1 MPQGCEDSQFS
12 KILYE
17 RNIVMEITLSVNG
30 MKCQGCVDK
39 LEKFVGELE
48 GIERIQVDFPA
59 KSVKV
64 EFNAPATKEQICE
77 AILDAGFEL

>member
-1 MPQGCEDSQFS
+1 
-12 KILYE
+12 
-17 RNIVMEITLSVNG
+17 MEITLSVNG

-48 GIERIQVDFPA
+48 GIERIQVDLPA

-64 EFNAPATKEQICE
+64 EFK
-77 AILDAGFEL
+77 LS

>member
-1 MPQGCEDSQFS
+1 
-12 KILYE
+12 
-17 RNIVMEITLSVNG
+17 MEATFSVNG

-48 GIERIQVDFPA
+48 GVERIQVDLPS
-59 KSVKV
+59 KNVKV
-64 EFNAPATKEQICE
+64 EFSAPATQEQISE